1 MPYTVPMKYDMIS
14 FGDITIDAFI
24 RLKDAHVTCK
34 IDNTEC
40 EICMPFGT
48 KIPFESV
55 TEVLSVGNAPN
66 AAVSAAKI
74 GLSSALVA
82 HVGNDDNGKRCLK
95 AFKERGVATEY
106 IGVHDGIK
114 TNYHY
119 ILQFGAERTIL
130 IKHEEYPYSLPN
142 FTEAPKWFYV
152 SSLPESTLEYQLDI
166 ARYAKENS
174 VKVAFQPGTFQ
185 LKLGVEK
192 MKEMY
197 ETCEIFF
204 CNKEEAQ
211 QILNTKEGDMKKLLE
226 GVRALGV
233 KIPVITDGRN
243 GAAIL
248 EESGA
253 YHIPM
258 YPDPAPPVSRTGA
271 GDTTASTCVAYIIKG
286 LSPREALMRGMI
298 NSAIAIQSI
307 HAQLGTL
314 THDQIEEWYNKR
326 PADFVATAL

>member
-1 MPYTVPMKYDMIS
+1 MKYDIIS

-24 RLKDAHVTCK
+24 KLKDAHLVCK
-34 IDNTEC
+34 INNEDC
-40 EICMPFGT
+40 EICMAFGT

-66 AAVSAAKI
+66 AAVSCAKI

-82 HVGNDDNGKRCLK
+82 HVGHDDNGKRCID

-130 IKHEEYPYSLPN
+130 IKHEEYPYKLPA
-142 FTEAPKWFYV
+142 FSEAPHWFYV

-166 ARYAKENS
+166 AKYAKANG
-174 VKVAFQPGTFQ
+174 VKLAFQPGTFQ

-197 ETCEIFF
+197 EGSEIFF

-211 QILNTKEGDMKKLLE
+211 LILNTKEGDMKKLLE
-226 GVRALGV
+226 GVQALGV

-271 GDTTASTCVAYIIKG
+271 GDTTASTCVAYVIKG
-286 LSPREALMRGMI
+286 MAPKDALMRGMI
-298 NSAIAIQSI
+298 NSAIAIQSV

-314 THDQIEEWYNKR
+314 THEQIEDWYAKR